1 MGIKFD
7 QVEGVVQKASEPAA
21 AQPASPD
28 AATPKP
34 SAESHEDTRRR
45 MERMSRRLHAD

>member
-1 MGIKFD
+1 MAIQFD

-21 AQPASPD
+21 APAQPD
-28 AATPKP
+28 ATTPKP
-34 SAESHEDTRRR
+34 SHESHEDARRR